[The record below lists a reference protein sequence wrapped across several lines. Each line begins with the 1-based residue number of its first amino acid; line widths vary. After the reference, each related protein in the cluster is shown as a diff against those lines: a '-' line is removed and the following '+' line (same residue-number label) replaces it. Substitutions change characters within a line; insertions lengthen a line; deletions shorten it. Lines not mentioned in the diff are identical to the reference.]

1 MAAGFRLIA
10 FLASA
15 IGVELARGAGLATL
29 VGAALVGFLR
39 ISPLYAIAAV
49 AAGTALSLALPEE
62 AGAAGKVAHGL
73 SNAPFLM
80 FIHILLGMA
89 GFGAGRLLRLRRR

>member
-15 IGVELARGAGLATL
+15 IGVEFFRGAGLVTLTGAGL
-29 VGAALVGFLR
+29 VGLMR
-39 ISPLYAIAAV
+39 ISPLYAVAAV
-49 AAGTALSLALPEE
+49 AAGMALSLALPED

-73 SNAPFLM
+73 SNAPFLAL
-80 FIHILLGMA
+80 IHVVIGIA
-89 GFGAGRLLRLRRR
+89 GFGAGRLLRILRG